1 MVKLELEKITMM
13 EVDRQNVENKEMM
26 HLLGERRMEMSSLL
40 GKFLKDEK
48 CRKEEAREY
57 LDQMEKSRQQ
67 NEALF
72 WVRQF
77 ETLMRSKPVAL
88 QRMEAS
94 IDRRVLRI
102 IQRAGAIDSLEC
114 FGAHNITYEQLK
126 KLDHKSL
133 ERIGVYRLGDRLR
146 ILEQVLIDNGEDEI
160 ASAPKLLDTPPIE
173 QIENASA
180 PSLPVQSTTAISADQ
195 QVFRSEIEC
204 CICMDS
210 PAEICFLP

>member
-1 MVKLELEKITMM
+1 MLSQL
-13 EVDRQNVENKEMM
+13 
-26 HLLGERRMEMSSLL
+26 S
-40 GKFLKDEK
+40 
-48 CRKEEAREY
+48 
-57 LDQMEKSRQQ
+57 
-67 NEALF
+67 
-72 WVRQF
+72 
-77 ETLMRSKPVAL
+77 
-88 QRMEAS
+88 
-94 IDRRVLRI
+94 
-102 IQRAGAIDSLEC
+102 EC

-210 PAEICFLP
+210 PAEICFLPCGHVTCCSNCSEVLQSCPICRGAIDLKIQILS